1 MATSTLRCDVSQLP
15 DWPDLLERA
24 AAIVASYDTLID
36 EFFDRSR
43 DETVLQR
50 EADERQTL
58 SRSRTKQGGA

>member
-1 MATSTLRCDVSQLP
+1 MATSPLRCDVSHLP

-24 AAIVASYDTLID
+24 TAIVASYDTLID

-43 DETVLQR
+43 YETVLQR

-58 SRSRTKQGGA
+58 SRSRTKKGGA